1 MGSSPKRMHAGLAG
15 VVHTY
20 TYTCTHICLY
30 VDMCTR
36 THTHV
41 DVHIHIHM
49 YTYTRT
55 KMCSKIAQIARI
67 QNWHVISPKQ
77 ATTNVSRIPV
87 VVSLSRV
94 VRAGDVNIGPTT
106 ASYRGSCLVQDSQNT
121 HRIRE
126 TTIREAIR
134 ETIRKTMLRETTTRS
149 KGRQRRARGQVPLK
163 GAPVPTRAL

>member
-1 MGSSPKRMHAGLAG
+1 
-15 VVHTY
+15 
-20 TYTCTHICLY
+20 
-30 VDMCTR
+30 MCTR

-67 QNWHVISPKQ
+67 QNWHVISRKQ

-106 ASYRGSCLVQDSQNT
+106 ASYRGSCLVEDSQNT

-126 TTIREAIR
+126 TTIREAIGGVPYSAHGGKPPG
-134 ETIRKTMLRETTTRS
+134 TPGGTKAS
-149 KGRQRRARGQVPLK
+149 GSRG
-163 GAPVPTRAL
+163 GCTRAWQGLYTRTHSQRGCLTRPGRPRYERP

>member
-1 MGSSPKRMHAGLAG
+1 MHAGLAG

-67 QNWHVISPKQ
+67 QNWHEISPKMFQ
-77 ATTNVSRIPV
+77 NKFDRGPKLLNWSKIKVQYIIAQRERVGV
-87 VVSLSRV
+87 VKNDGGQRT
-94 VRAGDVNIGPTT
+94 G
-106 ASYRGSCLVQDSQNT
+106 YRT
-121 HRIRE
+121 ERE
-126 TTIREAIR
+126 RE
-134 ETIRKTMLRETTTRS
+134 RETTTGDHN
-149 KGRQRRARGQVPLK
+149 GRPQRETTGYAFERLVAVS
-163 GAPVPTRAL
+163 